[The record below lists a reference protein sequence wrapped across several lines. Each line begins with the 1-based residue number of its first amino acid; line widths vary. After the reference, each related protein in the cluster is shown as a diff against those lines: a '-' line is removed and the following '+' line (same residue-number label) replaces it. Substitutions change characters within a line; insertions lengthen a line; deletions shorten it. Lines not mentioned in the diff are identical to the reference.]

1 MLPRQNCACSDTP
14 YGQEGVLHKGHDAKG
29 REGRRRTR
37 RETEGETLS
46 LSRAPPTFA
55 PSLARPLFA
64 LGAARQIAT
73 GGKEGKRRRGRRERR
88 CHHHRG
94 LAISTPRHVDD
105 IAAVDGRGRIG
116 AIKARPTQVNK
127 SGPHLRPRRAIKRL
141 SPDNRRPRQ
150 HRCE

>member
-1 MLPRQNCACSDTP
+1 MHAVTYSTDKKECCIKATTQKA
-14 YGQEGVLHKGHDAKG
+14 AKDV
-29 REGRRRTR
+29 EGRGR

-73 GGKEGKRRRGRRERR
+73 GGKEGKRRRGRRRERR
-88 CHHHRG
+88 CHHVHRG

-105 IAAVDGRGRIG
+105 IAADGRGRIV
-116 AIKARPTQVNK
+116 AIKARHTGK
-127 SGPHLRPRRAIKRL
+127 
-141 SPDNRRPRQ
+141 
-150 HRCE
+150 